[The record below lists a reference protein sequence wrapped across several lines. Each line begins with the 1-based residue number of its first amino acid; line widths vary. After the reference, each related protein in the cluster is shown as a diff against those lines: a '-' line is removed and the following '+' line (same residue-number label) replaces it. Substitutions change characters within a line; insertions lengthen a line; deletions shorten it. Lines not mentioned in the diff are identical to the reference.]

1 MAEPFTVSDE
11 DMSKE
16 SGIYAFFGSDYIR
29 VKEAAAEMVA
39 RLAPPD
45 AGDFGIETIDGV
57 ADNAAAAA
65 CICHQTIAALQT
77 LPFFGGEKVVWLK
90 GATFL
95 GDDQTGKAAAT
106 LEGVAHL
113 GDVLAEGIGDEVSFV
128 ISSSSVDKRRAFYK
142 RVGKLAKK
150 VEELDKIDISRDDWV
165 EKAISV
171 FSGRARDLGLSFAPG
186 AMEAFVMRAGEDT
199 GQAESE
205 LQKLALYV
213 GEGKEVTEEV
223 ISEIVSPT
231 RHGVIYEIGGA
242 IARRNLSRS
251 LQLMN
256 ELLGQGEGGVGI
268 LLGAIVPKV
277 RSLFWARVLGSSTG
291 CTQRDRYPAF
301 QAALSRLPQAQTAHL
316 PRTKEG
322 KINAYPIYLSLRD
335 ASRFTGRHLRRSLA
349 ACLDANRAMVTTS
362 NDHEVILT
370 RLLVAILAPA

>member
-1 MAEPFTVSDE
+1 
-11 DMSKE
+11 MSKE

-128 ISSSSVDKRRAFYK
+128 ISASSVDKRRAFYK

>member
-1 MAEPFTVSDE
+1 
-11 DMSKE
+11 
-16 SGIYAFFGSDYIR
+16 
-29 VKEAAAEMVA
+29 
-39 RLAPPD
+39 
-45 AGDFGIETIDGV
+45 
-57 ADNAAAAA
+57 
-65 CICHQTIAALQT
+65 
-77 LPFFGGEKVVWLK
+77 
-90 GATFL
+90 
-95 GDDQTGKAAAT
+95 
-106 LEGVAHL
+106 
-113 GDVLAEGIGDEVSFV
+113 
-128 ISSSSVDKRRAFYK
+128 
-142 RVGKLAKK
+142 
-150 VEELDKIDISRDDWV
+150 
-165 EKAISV
+165 
-171 FSGRARDLGLSFAPG
+171 
-186 AMEAFVMRAGEDT
+186 MRAGEDT